1 MSTGGSFSHL
11 SMHVGSSFW
20 VRCSTYT
27 DTTPILTIDVGD
39 TSLSI
44 TPSGKAATDDA
55 LTFARDLARHVQ
67 AFTTEVERMH
77 AAQATST
84 PADGDSSASDKATE
98 SKAA

>member
-27 DTTPILTIDVGD
+27 DTTPILSVDVGD
-39 TSLSI
+39 TSVSI
-44 TPSGKAATDDA
+44 TSSGKDATDEA
-55 LTFARDLARHVQ
+55 LRFAQDLLHHVQ
-67 AFTTEVERMH
+67 DFTTEVERMH
-77 AAQATST
+77 AARTSSTTDGGPAAT
-84 PADGDSSASDKATE
+84 DKDAE